1 MRGGNLL
8 DIVLFCITI
17 YAMKKK
23 SSQKKPRWQGL
34 EPEEDRGNRPATERK
49 DRVLQARVSPSLY
62 NSLVAQARRLRV
74 PVSNLVR
81 NILEDSTRMVENI
94 VDSGIEIAE
103 AIGKGM
109 DHEDL
114 SSVLGWQPMMANK
127 QLACSHCG
135 HPIEKGSEAFMSVG
149 APSSRTFVICEDCK
163 CKI

>member
-1 MRGGNLL
+1 
-8 DIVLFCITI
+8 
-17 YAMKKK
+17 MKKK
-23 SSQKKPRWQGL
+23 PSPKKSRRQ
-34 EPEEDRGNRPATERK
+34 EPEPEKDGGNRPETERK

-62 NSLVAQARRLRV
+62 NDLVAKARRLRV

-109 DHEDL
+109 DGEDL
-114 SSVLGWQPMMANK
+114 SSVLGWQPMIANRR
-127 QLACSHCG
+127 LACSHCG
-135 HPIEKGSEAFMSVG
+135 HPIQKGRDAFMSVG
-149 APSSRTFVICEDCK
+149 ASGSRTFVICEDCK

>member
-1 MRGGNLL
+1 
-8 DIVLFCITI
+8 
-17 YAMKKK
+17 MKKK
-23 SSQKKPRWQGL
+23 PSSKKAPRQGPK
-34 EPEEDRGNRPATERK
+34 PEKEGGNRPGLGEERK

-62 NSLVAQARRLRV
+62 NHLVAQARRLRV

-109 DHEDL
+109 DEEDL
-114 SSVLGWQPMMANK
+114 SSVLGWQPMIANK
-127 QLACSHCG
+127 RLACSHCG
-135 HPIEKGSEAFMSVG
+135 HPIQKGREAFMSVG
-149 APSSRTFVICEDCK
+149 VAGSRTFVICEGCK

>member
-1 MRGGNLL
+1 MY
-8 DIVLFCITI
+8 VV
-17 YAMKKK
+17 KKK
-23 SSQKKPRWQGL
+23 PSPKKPRRQGPK
-34 EPEEDRGNRPATERK
+34 PEKDGGDRPGAERK

-62 NSLVAQARRLRV
+62 NNLVAQARRLRV

-109 DHEDL
+109 DDEDL
-114 SSVLGWQPMMANK
+114 SSVLGWQPMIANK
-127 QLACSHCG
+127 RLACSHCG
-135 HPIEKGSEAFMSVG
+135 HPMQKGSGAFMSVG
-149 APSSRTFVICEDCK
+149 TAGSRTFVICEDCK

>member
-1 MRGGNLL
+1 
-8 DIVLFCITI
+8 
-17 YAMKKK
+17 MKKTK
-23 SSQKKPRWQGL
+23 RAPKRRQRQESQPGKKADTQQ
-34 EPEEDRGNRPATERK
+34 ESERK

-62 NSLVAQARRLRV
+62 NNLVAQARRLRV

-109 DHEDL
+109 DDEDL
-114 SSVLGWQPMMANK
+114 SSVLGWQLMIANK
-127 QLACSHCG
+127 RLACSHCG
-135 HPIEKGSEAFMSVG
+135 HPIQKGSEVFMSVG
-149 APSSRTFVICEDCK
+149 APGSRTFVICEGCK

>member
-1 MRGGNLL
+1 
-8 DIVLFCITI
+8 
-17 YAMKKK
+17 MKKK
-23 SSQKKPRWQGL
+23 PSPKKPRRPKP
-34 EPEEDRGNRPATERK
+34 EPEKDGGNRPEAERK

-62 NSLVAQARRLRV
+62 NNLVAQARRLRV

-109 DHEDL
+109 DDEDL

-127 QLACSHCG
+127 RLACSHCG
-135 HPIEKGSEAFMSVG
+135 HPIREGDRSIHERRGTGK
-149 APSSRTFVICEDCK
+149 PHLCDL
-163 CKI
+163 